1 MAHVRRRARRPP
13 QRRDRAV
20 KATRAPLRTVLV
32 VDPQRL
38 VRQALVAAIDTAP
51 GLAAVD
57 AIASGARAR
66 DRVDAA
72 VIAARSLGHGWVGLL
87 EAATG
92 AGGPSPVVLIAEHG
106 PYEPSVDTRG
116 IVVVSRQT
124 PLSAVITCLQVGSSC
139 IDELPVW
146 HVEGS
151 PTDRLLSVRERQV
164 LGLLASG
171 LSPTQAARALDITT
185 YTARDHIKAI
195 RAKLDRPTTMSAVLE
210 AIRLGLLRVEQA

>member
-1 MAHVRRRARRPP
+1 VTAINGS
-13 QRRDRAV
+13 
-20 KATRAPLRTVLV
+20 LRSVLV
-32 VDPQRL
+32 VEPQRL

-66 DRVDAA
+66 DGIDAA

-87 EAATG
+87 EAASR
-92 AGGPSPVVLIAEHG
+92 AGGPVVLIAEHG

-124 PLSAVITCLQVGSSC
+124 PLSAVIACLQAGSGC
-139 IDELPVW
+139 IDDLPVW
-146 HVEGS
+146 HVDGS

-171 LSPTQAARALDITT
+171 LSPAQAARALDITA
-185 YTARDHIKAI
+185 YTVRDHIKD
-195 RAKLDRPTTMSAVLE
+195 LS
-210 AIRLGLLRVEQA
+210 G

>member
-1 MAHVRRRARRPP
+1 VRAIK
-13 QRRDRAV
+13 DS
-20 KATRAPLRTVLV
+20 LRTVLV
-32 VDPQRL
+32 VEPQRL

-66 DRVDAA
+66 DGIDAA

-87 EAATG
+87 EAATR
-92 AGGPSPVVLIAEHG
+92 AGGPVVLIAEHG

-124 PLSAVITCLQVGSSC
+124 PLSPVIACLQAGPSC

-171 LSPTQAARALDITT
+171 LSPAQVARALDITT
-185 YTARDHIKAI
+185 YTVRDHIKSI

>member
-1 MAHVRRRARRPP
+1 MKPVNGS
-13 QRRDRAV
+13 V
-20 KATRAPLRTVLV
+20 RTVLV
-32 VDPQRL
+32 VEPQRL
-38 VRQALVAAIDTAP
+38 VRQALVAAIDGAP

-66 DRVDAA
+66 EGIDAA

-87 EAATG
+87 EAATQ
-92 AGGPSPVVLIAEHG
+92 AGGPVVLIAEHG

-116 IVVVSRQT
+116 IIVVSRQT
-124 PLSAVITCLQVGSSC
+124 PLSALITCLQAGANGA
-139 IDELPVW
+139 DDLPVW
-146 HVEGS
+146 HVDGR

-171 LSPTQAARALDITT
+171 LSPAQAARALDITT
-185 YTARDHIKAI
+185 YTVRDHIKAI

-210 AIRLGLLRVEQA
+210 AIRLGLLRVEEA

>member
-1 MAHVRRRARRPP
+1 V
-13 QRRDRAV
+13 
-20 KATRAPLRTVLV
+20 RAPDTPVRTVLV

-38 VRQALVAAIDTAP
+38 VRQALVTAIDTAP
-51 GLAAVD
+51 GLSAVD
-57 AIASGARAR
+57 AIAAGARAR

-72 VIAARSLGHGWVGLL
+72 VIAARSVGQGWVGIL
-87 EAATG
+87 EAATR
-92 AGGPSPVVLIAEHG
+92 AGGPSPVVLVAEHG
-106 PYEPSVDTRG
+106 PHEPSVDTRG

-124 PLSAVITCLQVGSSC
+124 PLCAVITCLQAGPTG
-139 IDELPVW
+139 IDELPAW

-151 PTDRLLSVRERQV
+151 LTDRLLSVRERQV

-171 LSPTQAARALDITT
+171 LNPAQAARALDITT
-185 YTARDHIKAI
+185 YTVRDHIKAI